1 MVFKRSHN
9 IWGYFTWHD
18 LPVQDCQPVLTK
30 KARPSPKKATESQ
43 TVAIK
48 HTHIQMRN
56 QLGTP
61 GGAKSFLR
69 VAQIFWTMSNIFERC
84 PTHIPRDGEKFSRA
98 PPGYRSAHIKQLC
111 KHKTDIK
118 TRQKHRCNIIPIF
131 RSIFF
136 PHDYTDVHLFLMK
149 DIEHFYGN
157 RKIFAIFFAPCLVI
171 DFC

>member
-1 MVFKRSHN
+1 MAHVTATITEMRFVGNNSHVCYDNLRNSLSADFRSKLLFKEGLPCSKKETLPWSLN
-9 IWGYFTWHD
+9 EATIFEVYFTWHD

-69 VAQIFWTMSNIFERC
+69 VAQIF
-84 PTHIPRDGEKFSRA
+84 
-98 PPGYRSAHIKQLC
+98 
-111 KHKTDIK
+111 
-118 TRQKHRCNIIPIF
+118 
-131 RSIFF
+131 
-136 PHDYTDVHLFLMK
+136 
-149 DIEHFYGN
+149 
-157 RKIFAIFFAPCLVI
+157 
-171 DFC
+171 